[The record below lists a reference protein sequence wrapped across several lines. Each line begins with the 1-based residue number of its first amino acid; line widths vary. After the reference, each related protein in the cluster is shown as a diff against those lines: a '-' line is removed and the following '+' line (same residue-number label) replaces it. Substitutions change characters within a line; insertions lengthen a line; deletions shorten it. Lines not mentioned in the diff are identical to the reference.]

1 MAITHSLRTI
11 WAPAVL
17 EALQKSLVYGRMFNQ
32 DYSGVASS
40 GNAVKVSALNDAT
53 INDHTRNDAIS
64 WEALTDSIQTLDI
77 DQEKYFALMIDDLDN
92 IQTAPNLLG
101 AATRNAVYGI
111 RDTIDQFLVSKLAA
125 GTIVAGLGTSATPLE
140 INSSNI
146 EATLRLIARRLDDA
160 KVPRAQRYI
169 IVPPWAVEDLV
180 QANITAATNNT
191 EEMAS
196 GMVGRYAGMSVLVSH
211 NVPNV
216 SNAKYQIYAGSTVSQ
231 TMAVAVENVESMRL
245 ESYFADGVRGL
256 VAYGA
261 LVTRPAALVKSF
273 WNEAA

>member
-77 DQEKYFALMIDDLDN
+77 DQEKYFALMIDDLDK

-101 AATRNAVYGI
+101 SATRNAVYGI

-160 KVPRAQRYI
+160 KVPRAQRYVV
-169 IVPPWAVEDLV
+169 VPPWAIEDLV

-273 WNEAA
+273 WNEAS